1 MERRE
6 PLAKND
12 HSQVAQSIDVT
23 VPGTGM
29 HDVANNRPLPNW
41 WIMKE
46 MLIQ

>member
-12 HSQVAQSIDVT
+12 HSQVGQSIDVT
-23 VPGTGM
+23 VPGTGTD
-29 HDVANNRPLPNW
+29 DVANNESTWKW